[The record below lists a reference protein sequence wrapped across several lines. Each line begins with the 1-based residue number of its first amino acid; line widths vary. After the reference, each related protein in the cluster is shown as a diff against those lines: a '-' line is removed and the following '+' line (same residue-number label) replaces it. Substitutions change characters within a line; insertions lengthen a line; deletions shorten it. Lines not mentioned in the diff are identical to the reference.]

1 MIDPEVLGL
10 PSCPRNIKLTI
21 EYDGAGY
28 CGWEK
33 QKNGVGI
40 QQLIEDAVFKITG
53 ERTTLNGSG
62 RTDAGVHALGQV
74 ASFTLQHKIP
84 IHDLGRAIDAVLPE
98 DIAVVKAEE
107 VDLFFHAR
115 FSATSKLYRYSVL
128 TGRSKA
134 PLLRRQTYHVRF
146 PLDIP
151 AMQEAAALFVGTHD
165 YSAFCK
171 EAERIG
177 DCVRTMHQ
185 CEVIVDGRCIHFELA
200 ASGFLYNMVRI
211 IVGTLVYVGCGKLSA
226 AQISEL
232 LEGGERKF
240 SGPTVPACG
249 LHLVEV
255 FYG

>member
-1 MIDPEVLGL
+1 MINPDDLGL
-10 PSCPRNIKLTI
+10 PRCPRNIKLTI
-21 EYDGAGY
+21 QYDGTGY

-33 QKNGVGI
+33 QKNGLGI
-40 QQLIEDAVFKITG
+40 QQLIEDAIFKITG

-74 ASFTLQHKIP
+74 ASFTLQHNIP
-84 IHDLGRAIDAVLPE
+84 ISDLERAIDAVLPR
-98 DIAVVKAEE
+98 DVAVLKAEE
-107 VDLFFHAR
+107 VSLFFHAR
-115 FSATSKLYRYSVL
+115 FSAKSKLYRYSVL

-134 PLLRRQTYHVRF
+134 PLERHRTHHLRYE
-146 PLDIP
+146 LDVA
-151 AMQEAAALFVGTHD
+151 AMKEVASLFVGTHD

-177 DCVRTMHQ
+177 DCVRTMHK
-185 CEVIVDGRCIHFELA
+185 CEIIEDGRCLHFELA

-211 IVGTLVYVGCGKLSA
+211 IVGTLIYVGCGKLSA
-226 AQISEL
+226 AQIAEL
-232 LEGGERKF
+232 LKGGERKF

-255 FYG
+255 FYE